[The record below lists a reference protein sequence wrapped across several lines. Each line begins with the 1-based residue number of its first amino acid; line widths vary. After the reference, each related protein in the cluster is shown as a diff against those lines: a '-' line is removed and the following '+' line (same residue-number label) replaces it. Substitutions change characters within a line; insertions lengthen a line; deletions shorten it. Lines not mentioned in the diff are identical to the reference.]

1 MLFIIDMLFA
11 SNKYFNDQEPWK
23 KKNDKDRLNTIVYTA
38 LELIR
43 KISILLNPVIPDT
56 SLKVLNIFDISKDAF
71 SFEQV
76 KDHNFLKKDIVLK
89 KLEILFKKID
99 K

>member
-1 MLFIIDMLFA
+1 MSFIIEMLFA

-71 SFEQV
+71 SFEHV
-76 KDHNFLKKDIVLK
+76 KDHNFLKEDIVLK